1 MFKSSIFD
9 MIVVFLFFKLIFV
22 ESCNSWFSEFCHLFL
37 LSMHQ
42 RNAQAT
48 NRSWNEPEDTES
60 GLPLGNDFNHKQQ
73 MEVQRNREYNEF
85 LKKVFIAQHD
95 VAFFFFT
102 TFVYYF
108 LLLVILLNQDYRA
121 NVKSIQNSL
130 ELLIRIV

>member
-9 MIVVFLFFKLIFV
+9 LIVVLFFKIIFV

-95 VAFFFFT
+95 VAFFCFFFT

-108 LLLVILLNQDYRA
+108 LLLVILLNQDYCA
-121 NVKSIQNSL
+121 NVNTY
-130 ELLIRIV
+130 RIA

>member
-1 MFKSSIFD
+1 
-9 MIVVFLFFKLIFV
+9 
-22 ESCNSWFSEFCHLFL
+22 
-37 LSMHQ
+37 MHQ

-60 GLPLGNDFNHKQQ
+60 GLPLGNDFNHKQK

-95 VAFFFFT
+95 VAFFFFK

>member
-1 MFKSSIFD
+1 
-9 MIVVFLFFKLIFV
+9 
-22 ESCNSWFSEFCHLFL
+22 
-37 LSMHQ
+37 MHQ

-60 GLPLGNDFNHKQQ
+60 GLPLGNDFNHKQK

-95 VAFFFFT
+95 VAFFFSHKFCLLF
-102 TFVYYF
+102 FVIGYF
-108 LLLVILLNQDYRA
+108 VESRLLC
-121 NVKSIQNSL
+121 KCKHIQNSL

>member
-95 VAFFFFT
+95 VAF
-102 TFVYYF
+102 
-108 LLLVILLNQDYRA
+108 LLLFFYNFCLLFFVIGYFVESRLPC
-121 NVKSIQNSL
+121 KCKKHT
-130 ELLIRIV
+130 E

>member
-1 MFKSSIFD
+1 
-9 MIVVFLFFKLIFV
+9 
-22 ESCNSWFSEFCHLFL
+22 
-37 LSMHQ
+37 MHQ

-95 VAFFFFT
+95 VAFFFLHNFCLLF
-102 TFVYYF
+102 FVIGYF
-108 LLLVILLNQDYRA
+108 VESRLLC
-121 NVKSIQNSL
+121 KCKHIQNSL